1 VNRRNFLKLTAAG
14 AVSLALQACAQTI
27 HPFIPSPTAGAIFSP
42 PAASHT
48 NTIALPSASPTNM
61 IALPRVTPTSGI
73 VRLPPRGL
81 GSNSNYFLY
90 SDCNPIT
97 GLSVTIDITKE
108 IVSDIGFGFQLNAWS
123 PEGANCVWQQYFF
136 RLGTA
141 NNSPLKVSLFVDNWP
156 SADYMKSQ
164 NLGKGNLINHFEPM
178 LTLPDAKLPAGYR
191 LSITLKNDKDDNV
204 NGIIYTILDKAGKS
218 TDLDVELES
227 LTLAK
232 STGKTS
238 QITSADLAPI
248 NSFMLVLVGPI
259 NGEHATLS
267 SGAGTFTYTADRPL
281 KVSGKDPQCTS
292 ATKTI
297 TTETSNSVY
306 GSLPAGPSQRLT
318 QSFDTGSL

>member
-1 VNRRNFLKLTAAG
+1 MNRRNFLKLTAAG
-14 AVSLALQACAQTI
+14 AVSFALQACGQTI
-27 HPFIPSPTAGAIFSP
+27 QPTIPSPTAGPTFFP
-42 PAASHT
+42 PAASPT
-48 NTIALPSASPTNM
+48 NTIALPSASPT
-61 IALPRVTPTSGI
+61 SGT
-73 VRLPPRGL
+73 VLLPPRGL

-97 GLSVTIDITKE
+97 GLSVTIDIKKE
-108 IVSDIGFGFQLNAWS
+108 IVSDIGFSFQLNAWS
-123 PEGANCVWQQYFF
+123 PEGANCVWQQYGFK
-136 RLGTA
+136 LVTA
-141 NNSPLKVSLFVDNWP
+141 DNSPLKVSEFVDNWP
-156 SADYMKSQ
+156 SANFVKSQ